1 MSMNRRC
8 PNCYRTELFRF
19 NFGRNRD
26 SETKFHKAKWCD
38 CGYDSPQ
45 EMMLDQ
51 DMGFNDPL
59 WIPIGKQLLTQ
70 YHEGLRNEKVSSLE
84 EQMRFFLKLLQSAAN
99 NMRCSIEIVPIK
111 ENEKHTAIFDG
122 KTKNPPKSEIFMQ
135 DYRPLI

>member
-1 MSMNRRC
+1 MSMSRRC
-8 PNCYRTELFRF
+8 PNCYRTDSLRF
-19 NFGRNRD
+19 NFGNNRD
-26 SETKFHKAKWCD
+26 SEKEFHKVKWCD
-38 CGYDSPQ
+38 CGYNSPQ

-51 DMGFNDPL
+51 DMGFEDPL

-99 NMRCSIEIVPIK
+99 NMRCSLEIVPIK
-111 ENEKHTAIFDG
+111 PNEKHTTIFDG
-122 KTKNPPKSEIFMQ
+122 KTKNPPKSEIFMK